1 MFVVEEMVYI
11 SNVPVWLKSQRYFK
25 SLIRRFEDNTTEI
38 GENETSVFVAESSVF
53 FLVIFN
59 FKILSFFA
67 G

>member
-25 SLIRRFEDNTTEI
+25 SLIRCFEDNTTEI

-53 FLVIFN
+53 F
-59 FKILSFFA
+59 
-67 G
+67 